1 MRELNGMVS
10 AIQKSQRGVSELKLA
25 IELLKKYIFYNQA
38 FIPYA
43 GCNPESYL
51 GASMDCLHPVGF
63 RV

>member
-1 MRELNGMVS
+1 M
-10 AIQKSQRGVSELKLA
+10 APTIQPSQRGVSELKPT

-43 GCNPESYL
+43 GYNPKSYL
-51 GASMDCLHPVGF
+51 GAAMDCLHPMGF